1 MSIRVLMF
9 VAIIY
14 CFLSIINI
22 DSTTAFDALILLS
35 LIALYISYVI
45 SIVFL
50 LLRKLRG
57 RTFKL
62 NSFHLDRWD
71 IAMNSIAILYI
82 VYVLFFVTLSTI
94 MLVFAIN
101 MNYASSLVLVVA
113 MLALVDWVV
122 SGKKRFKIPNILVEN
137 PPEIR

>member
-1 MSIRVLMF
+1 
-9 VAIIY
+9 
-14 CFLSIINI
+14 
-22 DSTTAFDALILLS
+22 
-35 LIALYISYVI
+35 
-45 SIVFL
+45 
-50 LLRKLRG
+50 
-57 RTFKL
+57 
-62 NSFHLDRWD
+62 
-71 IAMNSIAILYI
+71 MNSIAILYI